1 MNCLSGTFLVDV
13 DVMHSECSKVQMYP
27 LRLLQV
33 NEVVH
38 ELSHNKKP
46 VFA

>member
-1 MNCLSGTFLVDV
+1 MNCLSRTFLVD
-13 DVMHSECSKVQMYP
+13 DDLMHSECSKVQMYS

-33 NEVVH
+33 NEVAH